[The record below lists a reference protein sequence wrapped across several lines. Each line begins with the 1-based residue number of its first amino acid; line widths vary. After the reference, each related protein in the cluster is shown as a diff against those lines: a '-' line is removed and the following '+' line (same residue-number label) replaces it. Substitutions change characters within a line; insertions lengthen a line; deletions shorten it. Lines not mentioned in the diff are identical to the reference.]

1 MRDFASGT
9 TVRTV
14 AKKLEIK
21 HIGRGPVSSST
32 KMTGAGS
39 SCAKTVQNSRDLRTP
54 QSRRFLQIRTLPE
67 AEIADMQKDIERQKE
82 KAVAAV
88 ERLERLMKE
97 MGLTDSPKTGN
108 DNQC

>member
-1 MRDFASGT
+1 MRDFASGAA
-9 TVRTV
+9 VRTV

-21 HIGRGPVSSST
+21 HIWHGLVSSST

-67 AEIADMQKDIERQKE
+67 AEIAEMQKEIDRQKQE
-82 KAVAAV
+82 AVAAN
-88 ERLERLMKE
+88 ERLERTKKWL
-97 MGLTDSPKTGN
+97 GIID
-108 DNQC
+108 